1 MKRRSLI
8 QAAIGLGGMGLSHA
22 RQQDSLLWRER
33 TLTGLGTT
41 MAIRVGHADAALAEQ
56 ALDAARDTIRHVED
70 HMSLYR
76 SDSAICQLN
85 RTGRLHHPH
94 PDLARILRLAQT
106 VAARSYGAFDVTV
119 QPLWTA
125 FQTASSQGRLPT
137 ADAVRRARSLVDWR
151 QLEVSDESITLRR
164 QGMGITLN
172 GIAQGFAADLVVARL
187 QALGIRHALIDTG
200 EWAALGTPEPHRDWT
215 LGVADPRDARA
226 VLARVAMDGRCMAT
240 SADNQCSFSPD
251 FQHHHIFDPA
261 TGYSPSGL
269 SCVAVLAPSCALA
282 DALTKVMFVAG
293 FQHALQLAKA
303 WNVDVL
309 VVDKK
314 GMWQASAGV
323 RMLPA

>member
-22 RQQDSLLWRER
+22 RQQGSLLWRER

-41 MAIRVGHADAALAEQ
+41 MVIRVGHADAAQAEQ

-70 HMSLYR
+70 QMSLYR

-85 RTGRLHHPH
+85 RTGHLRNPH
-94 PDLARILRLAQT
+94 PDLVAILQTAQT
-106 VAARSYGAFDVTV
+106 VSARSHGAFDVTV
-119 QPLWTA
+119 QPLWTV
-125 FQTASSQGRLPT
+125 FQTASSQGQLP
-137 ADAVRRARSLVDWR
+137 APDAVRQARGLVNWKLLD
-151 QLEVSDESITLRR
+151 VAGDAITLGR

-200 EWAALGTPEPHRDWT
+200 EWAALGTPESHRDWT
-215 LGVADPRDARA
+215 LGVANPRDTRA
-226 VLARVAMDGRCMAT
+226 VLARVAMDGRCVAT

-251 FQHHHIFDPA
+251 FRHHHIFDPA

-293 FQHALQLAKA
+293 FQQSLQLAKA

-314 GMWQASAGV
+314 GVWQATAGV
-323 RMLPA
+323 RLLPA

>member
-1 MKRRSLI
+1 
-8 QAAIGLGGMGLSHA
+8 
-22 RQQDSLLWRER
+22 
-33 TLTGLGTT
+33 
-41 MAIRVGHADAALAEQ
+41 
-56 ALDAARDTIRHVED
+56 
-70 HMSLYR
+70 
-76 SDSAICQLN
+76 
-85 RTGRLHHPH
+85 
-94 PDLARILRLAQT
+94 
-106 VAARSYGAFDVTV
+106 
-119 QPLWTA
+119 
-125 FQTASSQGRLPT
+125 
-137 ADAVRRARSLVDWR
+137 
-151 QLEVSDESITLRR
+151 
-164 QGMGITLN
+164 MGITLN

-200 EWAALGTPEPHRDWT
+200 EWAALGTPEPHRDWK